1 MMFQNKIDRAMDW
14 LKKKDKNNEIEE
26 KYQYQEDYI
35 ELEKGDRLAIF
46 LSAVIVFGPIFLV
59 LMGILLLAFSL

>member
-59 LMGILLLAFSL
+59 LMGILLLALSL